1 MKLAAA
7 ISGDLRKIMAEEIK
21 DAEDAVTAG
30 MRQAADGLKAD
41 LRRQVTEAGMGPR
54 LANTWRAELYPK
66 GRKSIKAAGFVFTR
80 APTIIR
86 AFNQGAVIK
95 SRHGFWL
102 AIPTDAAG
110 KGARGKRMT
119 PSLWEQMHGARLRFI
134 YRRGAPSLLVAENM
148 RARIPRSSRGTAR
161 GGFAKG
167 SASALR
173 SGRGLATVVMFILV
187 PQVSLRKR
195 LDVNAAAERW
205 ASALPELIVRN
216 WRE

>member
-1 MKLAAA
+1 
-7 ISGDLRKIMAEEIK
+7 
-21 DAEDAVTAG
+21 
-30 MRQAADGLKAD
+30 
-41 LRRQVTEAGMGPR
+41 MGQR

-66 GRKSIKAAGFVFTR
+66 GRKSIKAAGFVFTK

-86 AFNQGAVIK
+86 AFDQGAVIK
-95 SRHGFWL
+95 SKHGFWL
-102 AIPTDAAG
+102 AIPTPAAG
-110 KGARGKRMT
+110 TGARGKRMT
-119 PSLWEQMHGARLRFI
+119 PGLWEQMHGSRLRFI

-148 RARIPRSSRGTAR
+148 RARTGKR

-173 SGRGLATVVMFILV
+173 SGRGMTSVVMFILV

-216 WRE
+216 WR

>member
-7 ISGDLRKIMAEEIK
+7 ITGDLRKIMAEEVNA
-21 DAEDAVTAG
+21 AEDAVTAG

-41 LRRQVTEAGMGPR
+41 LRRQVTEAGMGQR

-66 GRKSIKAAGFVFTR
+66 GRKSIKAAGFVFTK

-86 AFNQGAVIK
+86 AFDQGAVIK
-95 SRHGFWL
+95 SKHGFWL
-102 AIPTDAAG
+102 AIPTPAAG
-110 KGARGKRMT
+110 TGARGKRMT
-119 PSLWEQMHGARLRFI
+119 PGLWEQMHGARLRFI

-148 RARIPRSSRGTAR
+148 WVRTGKR

-173 SGRGLATVVMFILV
+173 SGRGLASVVMFILV
-187 PQVSLRKR
+187 PQVSLKKR
-195 LDVNAAAERW
+195 LDVDGVAERW

-216 WRE
+216 WRDS

>member
-7 ISGDLRKIMAEEIK
+7 ISGDLRKIMAEEVK
-21 DAEDAVTAG
+21 AAEDAITVG

-41 LRRQVTEAGMGPR
+41 LRRQVTEAGMGQR

-66 GRKSIKAAGFVFTR
+66 GRNSIKAAGFVFTR

-86 AFNQGAVIK
+86 AFDQGALIK
-95 SRHGFWL
+95 SKHGFWL
-102 AIPTDAAG
+102 AIPTPAAG
-110 KGARGKRMT
+110 TGARGKRMT
-119 PSLWEQMHGARLRFI
+119 PGLWEQMHGSRLRFI

-148 RARIPRSSRGTAR
+148 RARTGKR
-161 GGFAKG
+161 GGFAQG

-173 SGRGLATVVMFILV
+173 TGRGLSTVVMFILV
-187 PQVSLRKR
+187 PQVSLKKR
-195 LDVNAAAERW
+195 LDVDGVAERW

-216 WRE
+216 WRN

>member
-1 MKLAAA
+1 MKLAAVL
-7 ISGDLRKIMAEEIK
+7 SGDLRKIMAEEIK
-21 DAEDAVTAG
+21 TAEDAVTTA

-41 LRRQVTEAGMGPR
+41 LRRQITEAGMGQR

-66 GRKSIKAAGFVFTR
+66 GRKSIKAAGFVFTK

-86 AFNQGAVIK
+86 AFDQGAVIK
-95 SRHGFWL
+95 SKHGFWL
-102 AIPTDAAG
+102 AIPTEAAG

-119 PSLWEQMHGARLRFI
+119 PGLWEQMHGARLRFI

-148 RARIPRSSRGTAR
+148 RARTGKR
-161 GGFAKG
+161 GGFGHG

-173 SGRGLATVVMFILV
+173 TGRGLATVVMFILV

-195 LDVNAAAERW
+195 LDVDAAAERW
-205 ASALPELIVRN
+205 AGALPGLIVGN
-216 WRE
+216 WRP

>member
-7 ISGDLRKIMAEEIK
+7 ISGDLRKFMAEEIK

-41 LRRQVTEAGMGPR
+41 LRRQVTEAGMGQR

-66 GRKSIKAAGFVFTR
+66 GRKSIKPAGFVFTR

-86 AFNQGAVIK
+86 AFDLGAMIK
-95 SRHGFWL
+95 SKHGFWL
-102 AIPTDAAG
+102 AIPTPAAG
-110 KGARGKRMT
+110 TGTRGKRMT
-119 PSLWEQMHGARLRFI
+119 PGLWEQMHGSRLRFI

-148 RARIPRSSRGTAR
+148 RARTGKR

-173 SGRGLATVVMFILV
+173 TGRGMTSVVMFILV

>member
-21 DAEDAVTAG
+21 EAEDAVTAG

-41 LRRQVTEAGMGPR
+41 LRRQVTEAGMGQR

-66 GRKSIKAAGFVFTR
+66 SQKSIKAAGFVFTR

-86 AFNQGAVIK
+86 AFDQGAVIK

-102 AIPTDAAG
+102 AIPTPAAG
-110 KGARGKRMT
+110 TGARGKRMT
-119 PSLWEQMHGARLRFI
+119 PGLWEQMHGSRLRFI

-148 RARIPRSSRGTAR
+148 RARTGKR

-173 SGRGLATVVMFILV
+173 SGRGMTSVVMFILV
-187 PQVSLRKR
+187 PQVSLKKR
-195 LDVNAAAERW
+195 LDVNGVAEQWAA
-205 ASALPELIVRN
+205 ALPELIVRN
-216 WRE
+216 WR

>member
-7 ISGDLRKIMAEEIK
+7 ISGDLRKIMAEEVK
-21 DAEDAVTAG
+21 EAEDAVTAG

-41 LRRQVTEAGMGPR
+41 LRRQVTEAGMGQR

-86 AFNQGAVIK
+86 AFDQGAVIK
-95 SRHGFWL
+95 SKHGFWL
-102 AIPTDAAG
+102 AIPTPAAG
-110 KGARGKRMT
+110 TGARGKRMT
-119 PSLWEQMHGARLRFI
+119 PGLWEQMHGSRLRFI

-148 RARIPRSSRGTAR
+148 RARTGKRC
-161 GGFAKG
+161 GFAKG

-173 SGRGLATVVMFILV
+173 TGRGMTSAVMFILV

-205 ASALPELIVRN
+205 VSALPELIVRN
-216 WRE
+216 WRDG

>member
-7 ISGDLRKIMAEEIK
+7 ISGDLRKIMDEEIK

-30 MRQAADGLKAD
+30 MRLAADGLKAD
-41 LRRQVTEAGMGPR
+41 LRRQVTEAGMGQR

-86 AFNQGAVIK
+86 AFDQGAMIK
-95 SRHGFWL
+95 SKHGFWL
-102 AIPTDAAG
+102 AIPTPAAG
-110 KGARGKRMT
+110 TGARGKRMT
-119 PSLWEQMHGARLRFI
+119 PGLWEQMHGARLRFI

-148 RARIPRSSRGTAR
+148 RARAGKR

-173 SGRGLATVVMFILV
+173 SGRGMTTVVMFILV

>member
-41 LRRQVTEAGMGPR
+41 LRRQVTEAGMGQR

-86 AFNQGAVIK
+86 AFDQGAVIK
-95 SRHGFWL
+95 SKHGFWL
-102 AIPTDAAG
+102 AIPTPAAG
-110 KGARGKRMT
+110 TGPRGKRMT
-119 PSLWEQMHGARLRFI
+119 PSLWEQMHGSHLRFI

-148 RARIPRSSRGTAR
+148 RARTGKR

-173 SGRGLATVVMFILV
+173 TGRGLATVVMFILV
-187 PQVSLRKR
+187 PQVSLKKR
-195 LDVNAAAERW
+195 LDVGGAAERW
-205 ASALPELIVRN
+205 GSALPELIVGN

>member
-21 DAEDAVTAG
+21 EAEDAVTAA

-41 LRRQVTEAGMGPR
+41 LRRQVTEAGMGQR

-66 GRKSIKAAGFVFTR
+66 GQKSIKPAGFVFTR

-86 AFNQGAVIK
+86 AFDQGAVIK
-95 SRHGFWL
+95 SKHGFWL
-102 AIPTDAAG
+102 AIPTPAAG
-110 KGARGKRMT
+110 TGARGKRMT
-119 PSLWEQMHGARLRFI
+119 PGLWEQMHGARLRFI

-148 RARIPRSSRGTAR
+148 RVRIPRSSRETAR

-173 SGRGLATVVMFILV
+173 SGRGMTSVVMFILV
-187 PQVSLRKR
+187 PQVSLKKR
-195 LDVNAAAERW
+195 LDVDGVAERW

-216 WRE
+216 WR

>member
-21 DAEDAVTAG
+21 AAEDAVTAA

-41 LRRQVTEAGMGPR
+41 LRRQVTEAGMGQR

-66 GRKSIKAAGFVFTR
+66 GRKSIKAAGFIFTR

-86 AFNQGAVIK
+86 AFDQGAVIK
-95 SRHGFWL
+95 SKHGFWL
-102 AIPTDAAG
+102 AIPTPAAG
-110 KGARGKRMT
+110 TGARGKRMT
-119 PSLWEQMHGARLRFI
+119 PGLWEQMHGSRLRFI

-148 RARIPRSSRGTAR
+148 RVRTGKR

-173 SGRGLATVVMFILV
+173 SGRGMTSVVMFILV
-187 PQVSLRKR
+187 PQVSLKKR
-195 LDVNAAAERW
+195 LDVDGVAERW
-205 ASALPELIVRN
+205 VSALPELIVRN
-216 WRE
+216 WGS

>member
-1 MKLAAA
+1 MKLAAVL
-7 ISGDLRKIMAEEIK
+7 SGDLRKIMADEVK
-21 DAEDAVTAG
+21 AAEDAVTAA

-41 LRRQVTEAGMGPR
+41 LRRQVTEAGMGQR

-86 AFNQGAVIK
+86 AFDQGAVIK
-95 SRHGFWL
+95 SKHGFWL
-102 AIPTDAAG
+102 AIPTPAAG
-110 KGARGKRMT
+110 TGARGKRMT
-119 PSLWEQMHGARLRFI
+119 PGLWEQMHGSHLRFI

-148 RARIPRSSRGTAR
+148 RARTGKR

-173 SGRGLATVVMFILV
+173 SGRGMTTVVMFILV
-187 PQVSLRKR
+187 PQVNLKKR
-195 LDVNAAAERW
+195 LDVDGAAERW
-205 ASALPELIVRN
+205 ASALPEMVVRN

>member
-7 ISGDLRKIMAEEIK
+7 ITGDLRKIMAEEIK
-21 DAEDAVTAG
+21 EAEEAVTAG
-30 MRQAADGLKAD
+30 MRQAAEGLKAD
-41 LRRQVTEAGMGPR
+41 LRRQVTEAGMGQR

-66 GRKSIKAAGFVFTR
+66 GRKSIKAAGFVFTK

-86 AFNQGAVIK
+86 AFDQGAVIK

-102 AIPTDAAG
+102 AIPTPAAG
-110 KGARGKRMT
+110 TGARGKRMT
-119 PSLWEQMHGARLRFI
+119 PGLWEQMHGARLRFI

-148 RARIPRSSRGTAR
+148 RARAGKR

-173 SGRGLATVVMFILV
+173 TGRGMTTVVMFILV
-187 PQVSLRKR
+187 PQVSLKKR
-195 LDVNAAAERW
+195 LDVDGAAERW

-216 WRE
+216 WRG

>member
-7 ISGDLRKIMAEEIK
+7 LSGDLRKIMVEEVK
-21 DAEDAVTAG
+21 AAEDAVTAA

-41 LRRQVTEAGMGPR
+41 LRRQVTEAGMGQR

-66 GRKSIKAAGFVFTR
+66 GRKSIKPAGFVFTR

-86 AFNQGAVIK
+86 AFDQGAVIK
-95 SRHGFWL
+95 SKNGFWL

-110 KGARGKRMT
+110 KGPRGKRMT
-119 PSLWEQMHGARLRFI
+119 PGLWEQMHGSHLRFI

-148 RARIPRSSRGTAR
+148 RARTGKR

-173 SGRGLATVVMFILV
+173 TGRGMTTVVMFILV
-187 PQVSLRKR
+187 PQVSLKKR
-195 LDVNAAAERW
+195 LDVDGVAERW

-216 WRE
+216 WRS

>member
-41 LRRQVTEAGMGPR
+41 LRRQVTEAGMGQR

-86 AFNQGAVIK
+86 AFDQGAVIK

-102 AIPTDAAG
+102 AIPTPAAG
-110 KGARGKRMT
+110 TGARGKRMT
-119 PSLWEQMHGARLRFI
+119 PGLWEQMHGSRLRFI

-148 RARIPRSSRGTAR
+148 RARTGKR

-173 SGRGLATVVMFILV
+173 SGRGMTSVVMFILV
-187 PQVSLRKR
+187 PQVSLKKR
-195 LDVNAAAERW
+195 LDVNGVAEQWAA
-205 ASALPELIVRN
+205 ALPELIVRN
-216 WRE
+216 WR

>member
-7 ISGDLRKIMAEEIK
+7 ITGDLRKIMAEEVK
-21 DAEDAVTAG
+21 EAEDAVTAA

-41 LRRQVTEAGMGPR
+41 LRRQVTEAGMGQR

-86 AFNQGAVIK
+86 AFDQGAVIK
-95 SRHGFWL
+95 SKHGFWL
-102 AIPTDAAG
+102 AIPTPAAG
-110 KGARGKRMT
+110 TGARGKRMT
-119 PSLWEQMHGARLRFI
+119 PGLWEQMHGSRLRFI

-148 RARIPRSSRGTAR
+148 RARTGKR

-173 SGRGLATVVMFILV
+173 SGRGMISVVMFILV
-187 PQVSLRKR
+187 PQVSLKKR
-195 LDVNAAAERW
+195 LDVDGVAERW

-216 WRE
+216 WRN

>member
-7 ISGDLRKIMAEEIK
+7 ITGDLRKIMAEEVK
-21 DAEDAVTAG
+21 AAEDAVTAA

-41 LRRQVTEAGMGPR
+41 LRRQVTEAGMGQR
-54 LANTWRAELYPK
+54 LANTWRAEIYPK
-66 GRKSIKAAGFVFTR
+66 GRKSIKAAGFVFTK

-86 AFNQGAVIK
+86 AFDQGGVIK
-95 SRHGFWL
+95 SKHGFWL
-102 AIPTDAAG
+102 AIPTPAAG
-110 KGARGKRMT
+110 TGARGKRMT
-119 PSLWEQMHGARLRFI
+119 PGLWEQMHGSRLRFI

-148 RARIPRSSRGTAR
+148 RARTGKR

-173 SGRGLATVVMFILV
+173 TGRGMTSVVMFILV

-195 LDVNAAAERW
+195 LDINAAAERW
-205 ASALPELIVRN
+205 GSALPDLIVRN
-216 WRE
+216 WP

>member
-7 ISGDLRKIMAEEIK
+7 ISGDLRKIMDEEIK

-30 MRQAADGLKAD
+30 MRLAADGLKAD
-41 LRRQVTEAGMGPR
+41 LRRQVTEAGMGQR

-86 AFNQGAVIK
+86 AFDQGAMIK
-95 SRHGFWL
+95 SKHGFWL
-102 AIPTDAAG
+102 AIPSPAAG
-110 KGARGKRMT
+110 TGARGKRMT
-119 PSLWEQMHGARLRFI
+119 PGLWEQMHGARLRFI

-148 RARIPRSSRGTAR
+148 RARAGKR

-173 SGRGLATVVMFILV
+173 SGRGMTTVVMFILV

>member
-1 MKLAAA
+1 
-7 ISGDLRKIMAEEIK
+7 
-21 DAEDAVTAG
+21 
-30 MRQAADGLKAD
+30 
-41 LRRQVTEAGMGPR
+41 MGQR

-66 GRKSIKAAGFVFTR
+66 GRKSIKPAGFVFTR

-86 AFNQGAVIK
+86 AFDLGAVIK
-95 SRHGFWL
+95 SKHGFWL
-102 AIPTDAAG
+102 AIPTPAAG
-110 KGARGKRMT
+110 TGARGKRMT
-119 PSLWEQMHGARLRFI
+119 PGLWEQMHGARLRFI

-173 SGRGLATVVMFILV
+173 SGRGMTSVVMFILV
-187 PQVSLRKR
+187 PQVSLKKR
-195 LDVNAAAERW
+195 LDVDGAAERW

-216 WRE
+216 WRN

>member
-1 MKLAAA
+1 MKLVAAL
-7 ISGDLRKIMAEEIK
+7 SGDLRKIMAEEVK
-21 DAEDAVTAG
+21 AAEDAVTAG

-41 LRRQVTEAGMGPR
+41 LRRQVTEAGMGQR

-86 AFNQGAVIK
+86 AFDQGAMIK
-95 SRHGFWL
+95 SKHGFWL
-102 AIPTDAAG
+102 AIPTPAAG
-110 KGARGKRMT
+110 TGARGKRMT
-119 PSLWEQMHGARLRFI
+119 PGLWEQMHGARLRFI

-148 RARIPRSSRGTAR
+148 RARAGKR

-173 SGRGLATVVMFILV
+173 SGRGMTTVVMFILV

-205 ASALPELIVRN
+205 DSALPELIVRN